1 MTPSIWPSAHGGPED
16 ESSHWVLSSDLW
28 MNMMVAF
35 ITLIGGEEIL
45 RQTEVEAQQSQE
57 ADSEEPSRII
67 IFVRVRGIQLAAGGR
82 DNSAGPSPE
91 EPWHPHD
98 SLRSLVKAMVGQDP
112 SQDLL
117 VVLDCPAELPIKY
130 LTQCLSQ
137 VSGMRGV
144 IPVIR

>member
-1 MTPSIWPSAHGGPED
+1 
-16 ESSHWVLSSDLW
+16 

-35 ITLIGGEEIL
+35 ITLIGGGEIL

-57 ADSEEPSRII
+57 ADSEESSRIVI
-67 IFVRVRGIQLAAGGR
+67 LVRVRGIRLVAGGR
-82 DNSAGPSPE
+82 DNSADPSQKE
-91 EPWHPHD
+91 QWLPHD
-98 SLRSLVKAMVGQDP
+98 SLQSLVEPMVGQDP

-117 VVLDCPAELPIKY
+117 VVLDCPAELPTKY

-144 IPVIR
+144 TPVIR